1 MKIQLKIHPYSRHIC
16 LRSIRGT
23 WDAKGIYDGIPPPQ
37 GMTNEIPHK
46 WCHSLN
52 AFAWAMNTLLRM
64 RTPEEK
70 TNCVTFRALLPCD
83 VVKLLWSLWSNNLYP
98 SDVSSSWR
106 KQISPLFS
114 GCLNFIL
121 IQKNTMR
128 VLWWVFSRLLNKE
141 NRSEA
146 LKYIMLP
153 NFSTGSLFYV
163 DYFLHF
169 R

>member
-106 KQISPLFS
+106 KQIS

-121 IQKNTMR
+121 IQKIQWR
-128 VLWWVFSRLLNKE
+128 FCDEFSVGFLNKE
-141 NRSEA
+141 NRSDA
-146 LKYIMLP
+146 LKNIMLP
-153 NFSTGSLFYV
+153 RFSTESLFYV